1 MSLKAFLKLVE
12 LRTKIA
18 SFTPFLLGNLYFIY
32 NYSGFDFL
40 NCLLLFLSL
49 LFVDMGTTA
58 LNNYQDFLKAEK
70 KEGYNYEEHN
80 AIVNYN
86 LNKKSVKKIIITL
99 FLLAIVIGLLL
110 YLHSDVIVLL
120 VGIISFTI
128 GILYT
133 SGPVPISRTPLGEVF
148 SGLIM
153 GFFITFLTVY
163 IQELNLVNLF
173 FKAGLLKIEIEFL
186 EIIKIFI
193 FSLPLILGIA
203 NIMLANNICDFN
215 DDLVNKRYTLPIY
228 ISKKN
233 SLQLF
238 SYLYYLSYLSL
249 VLAVLINVLPVI
261 SLFSLLTFF
270 IIKKNINEFKS
281 KQSKKQTFILA
292 VKNFVILNYTT
303 ALTLI
308 LAILI

>member
-1 MSLKAFLKLVE
+1 MNLKVFLKLVE
-12 LRTKIA
+12 IRTKIA

-32 NYSGFDFL
+32 NYKGFNIF
-40 NCLLLFLSL
+40 NCLLLLLSL
-49 LFVDMGTTA
+49 LCVDMGTTA

-70 KEGYNYEEHN
+70 KEGYNYEQHN

-86 LNKKSVKKIIITL
+86 LNKRTVKKIIIIL

-120 VGIISFTI
+120 VGLISFAI

-133 SGPVPISRTPLGEVF
+133 SGPVPISRTPLGELF
-148 SGLIM
+148 SGLTM
-153 GFFITFLTVY
+153 GFLITFLTVY
-163 IQELNLVNLF
+163 IQNLNLVNLF
-173 FKAGLLKIEIEFL
+173 FSLSLLKIEIHFL
-186 EIIKIFI
+186 EIIKLFI
-193 FSLPLILGIA
+193 FSLPLVLGIA
-203 NIMLANNICDFN
+203 NIMLANNICDFS

-228 ISKKN
+228 ISKKK

-249 VLAVLINVLPVI
+249 VLAVVINILPLI
-261 SLFSLLTFF
+261 SLLSLLTFF
-270 IIKKNINEFKS
+270 IIKKNINKFKS
-281 KQSKKQTFILA
+281 KQSKKETFILA

>member
-1 MSLKAFLKLVE
+1 MNLKAFLKLVE
-12 LRTKIA
+12 IRTKIA

-32 NYSGFDFL
+32 NYKGFNIF
-40 NCLLLFLSL
+40 NCLLLLLSL
-49 LFVDMGTTA
+49 LCVDMGTTA

-70 KEGYNYEEHN
+70 KEGYNYEQHN

-86 LNKKSVKKIIITL
+86 LNKRTVKKIIIIL

-120 VGIISFTI
+120 VGLISFAI

-133 SGPVPISRTPLGEVF
+133 SGPVPISRTPLGELF
-148 SGLIM
+148 SGLTM
-153 GFFITFLTVY
+153 GFLITFLTVY
-163 IQELNLVNLF
+163 IQNLNLINLF
-173 FKAGLLKIEIEFL
+173 FSLSLLKIEIQFL
-186 EIIKIFI
+186 EIIKLFI
-193 FSLPLILGIA
+193 FSLPLVLGIA
-203 NIMLANNICDFN
+203 NIMLANNICDFS

-228 ISKKN
+228 ISKKK

-249 VLAVLINVLPVI
+249 VLAVVINILPLI
-261 SLFSLLTFF
+261 SLLSLLTFF
-270 IIKKNINEFKS
+270 IIKKNINKFKS
-281 KQSKKQTFILA
+281 KQSKKETFILA